1 MGRSCKNI
9 FIASYRRLK
18 SEKKNFLLIYGK
30 CRGAIK
36 LHPFNVIASLC
47 LALVPKVCN
56 FISPLNLYPSNSFP
70 LCTIS
75 SFLAAYELFDFHY
88 TSISISTYCTIIA
101 KKENLSSYKYMDRN
115 DITDLI
121 LFLSI

>member
-1 MGRSCKNI
+1 M
-9 FIASYRRLK
+9 L
-18 SEKKNFLLIYGK
+18 
-30 CRGAIK
+30 AIP
-36 LHPFNVIASLC
+36 LYT
-47 LALVPKVCN
+47 
-56 FISPLNLYPSNSFP
+56 ISP
-70 LCTIS
+70 
-75 SFLAAYELFDFHY
+75 FLAAYELFDFHY